1 MTRYPTS
8 IEVERRI
15 ALVQAVPDL
24 HAAVSAAADS
34 EQRLETPAAADG
46 VGSGVEPDQQQS
58 EAASASGV
66 PPPAAAR
73 RLRPWLMTAAA
84 AALLMAG
91 GFYGWQYWT
100 VGRFQTSTDDA
111 YVEADNTTIA
121 PRVSGYLSEVLVGD
135 NQHVAAGQILARID
149 PRDFEIARDQASADV
164 AAANAAIASKRAQL
178 DIQGSTI
185 EAAQAALAVDQ
196 ANEKFA
202 RQEDK
207 RYSDLAASGY
217 GSLQNAQQAESRIA
231 AASASVR
238 RDTAALASAVK
249 QVDLLKAEIA
259 QAEATLAHDRAIQ
272 RQAELNLS
280 YATVRSPVDG
290 VVGNRTL
297 RVGQYVQAGTQLMA
311 VVPTADTYIVA
322 NFKETQ
328 LTHVARG
335 QPVDIEVDTFPG
347 QVAHGHVD
355 SIAPASGQQFALLPP
370 DNATGNFTKI
380 VQRIPVRISIDARGT
395 LIGELRPGM
404 SVTPTIDTRAARMRV
419 AAEQQRID

>member
-1 MTRYPTS
+1 MTRHPTS

-15 ALVQAVPDL
+15 SLVQAVPDL
-24 HAAVSAAADS
+24 HADVSAAAKTD
-34 EQRLETPAAADG
+34 QRPEMPAIPYT
-46 VGSGVEPDQQQS
+46 SGRAGEPNQGD
-58 EAASASGV
+58 AGNAPASAA
-66 PPPAAAR
+66 PASAR
-73 RLRPWLMTAAA
+73 HRRAWLIGAAA
-84 AALLMAG
+84 AALLVAA
-91 GFYGWQYWT
+91 GFYAWQYWT
-100 VGRFQTSTDDA
+100 VGRFQTATDDA
-111 YVEADNTTIA
+111 YVEAENTTIA

-149 PRDFEIARDQASADV
+149 PRDFEIALDQASADV

-207 RYSDLAASGY
+207 RYSDLAASGF
-217 GSLQNAQQAESRIA
+217 GSVQNAQQAGSRIA

-249 QVDLLKAEIA
+249 QVDLLRAEIA

-297 RVGQYVQAGTQLMA
+297 RVGQYVQGGTQLMA

-380 VQRIPVRISIDARGT
+380 VQRIPVRISIDARGS

-404 SVTPTIDTRAARMRV
+404 SVTPTIDTRPAGTRV
-419 AAEQQRID
+419 AVAQQRID